1 MAVTAQQQRELAAI
15 ARRANRRI
23 ERASEGQRE
32 AFRYFIRNYH
42 TRTRDDGTI
51 VFTQGKAG
59 SEAEYQSR
67 MKELERFL
75 EAESTTIKG
84 WNRLKQQNVTR
95 AGKTIRNQGFN
106 LTDKELKVILQELP
120 AKSSKAA
127 FYKALENVEIYK
139 DSRKNQTKEPTPE
152 QIKKA
157 MKSRRTDQQRTEAL
171 LKLREKRK
179 T

>member
-1 MAVTAQQQRELAAI
+1 MAVTAQQQRELAAT

-23 ERASEGQRE
+23 ERASEGQRA

-42 TRTRDDGTI
+42 TRTRDDGTL
-51 VFTQGKAG
+51 VFKQGKAG

-75 EAESTTIKG
+75 GAESTTRKG
-84 WNRLKQQNVTR
+84 WEALKKSNVEK
-95 AGKTIRNQGFN
+95 AGKKIRGQGFTI
-106 LTDKELKVILQELP
+106 TDKELKVILEELP
-120 AKSSKAA
+120 AKAKKAEY
-127 FYKALENVEIYK
+127 YKALENVEIYK
-139 DSRKNQTKEPTPE
+139 GTRKKPNQEPTAAE
-152 QIKKA
+152 IKKA
-157 MKSRRTDQQRTEAL
+157 MKSRRTAQQRTEAL

>member
-1 MAVTAQQQRELAAI
+1 MAVTAQQRELAAA

-23 ERASEGQRE
+23 ERASEGQQE

-51 VFTQGKAG
+51 VFKQGKAG

-67 MKELERFL
+67 MKELQRFL
-75 EAESTTIKG
+75 EAGSTTIKG
-84 WNRLKQQNVTR
+84 WSRLKQQNVSK
-95 AGKTIRNQGFN
+95 AGKTIGGQGFSIS
-106 LTDKELKVILQELP
+106 DKELKTILQELP
-120 AKSSKAA
+120 AKASKAA

-139 DSRKNQTKEPTPE
+139 GSRKNKTKEPTPE

-157 MKSRRTDQQRTEAL
+157 MKSRRSDQQRTEAL

-179 T
+179 K